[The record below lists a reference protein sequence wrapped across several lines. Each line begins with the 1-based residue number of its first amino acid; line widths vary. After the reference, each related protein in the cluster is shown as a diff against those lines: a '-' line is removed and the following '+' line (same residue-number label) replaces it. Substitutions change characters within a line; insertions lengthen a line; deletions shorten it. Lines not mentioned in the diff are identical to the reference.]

1 MTMREQ
7 LLQLIADGP
16 KTLDQVYRIA
26 HDSWGL
32 RGSLA
37 EATILT
43 ALLDLVRDG
52 ALQKNGQYPKI
63 EYRLSDLLQLDLAE
77 GLPLRDPQV
86 LWQRAEAV
94 GITERC
100 LKEPL
105 SPDWISRLEASEQ
118 LFRERAWIEFDL
130 LVSSRLEQPGRG
142 QRLLAH
148 YSRLPRLFLEAV
160 CRAVEARR
168 PEQGLVLVAAD

>member
-1 MTMREQ
+1 MREQ
-7 LLQLIADGP
+7 LLQLIAAGP
-16 KTLDQVYRIA
+16 KTLDQVYKIA

-63 EYRLSDLLQLDLAE
+63 EYRLSDQLQLDLAE

-94 GITERC
+94 GITARC

-105 SPDWISRLEASEQ
+105 SPDWISRLETSEQ
-118 LFRERAWIEFDL
+118 LLRERAWLEFDL

-160 CRAVEARR
+160 YRAVEAHR
-168 PEQGLVLVAAD
+168 PEQRLAPATAD